1 MKRSNPLITCT
12 VLSLM
17 SMFMRYTNAK
27 SYQVNIYIFFFF
39 IWFSFYNFP
48 LSVLHFFLSFS
59 IGNPSLVDEWRK
71 RGNFRTPIC
80 GKWWELKSR
89 KHASSIFKE
98 IFSYFHFHLWNL
110 KQLSKCRVGRVSG
123 SVCSYKITSFF
134 VERAFYFVNILAWIE
149 KKMNM
154 TWTWQF
160 V

>member
-27 SYQVNIYIFFFF
+27 SYQVKIYIFF
-39 IWFSFYNFP
+39 IWFSFYNFA
-48 LSVLHFFLSFS
+48 LSVSYLFLSFS

-110 KQLSKCRVGRVSG
+110 KQLSKCSVGRVSG
-123 SVCSYKITSFF
+123 SVCTSKIISFF
-134 VERAFYFVNILAWIE
+134 VARAFYFVNILAWIE
-149 KKMNM
+149 RKI
-154 TWTWQF
+154 
-160 V
+160 